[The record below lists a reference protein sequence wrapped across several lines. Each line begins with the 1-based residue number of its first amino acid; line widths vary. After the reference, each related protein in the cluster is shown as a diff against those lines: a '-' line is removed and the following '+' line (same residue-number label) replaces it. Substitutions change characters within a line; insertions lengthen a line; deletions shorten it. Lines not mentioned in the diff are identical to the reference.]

1 MPLYSIKKYI
11 QLITMKSEPLHVLHN
26 PIGGLIFLS
35 TWRHET
41 SKKLLNGDGSFLKGK
56 IEGENALRFF
66 WGSRWKELQFYFLI
80 ISKKFARCVT
90 CFPGILGNLYPR
102 GHSQS
107 LQKKKSHEEEEF
119 YFVSFGQKKKA
130 HEACIQ
136 CIQCK
141 HHVHNRTDFSEC

>member
-107 LQKKKSHEEEEF
+107 LQKKKIPWGGGILFCLIWTEEK
-119 YFVSFGQKKKA
+119 STRSL
-130 HEACIQ
+130 HS
-136 CIQCK
+136 
-141 HHVHNRTDFSEC
+141 VHSVQTSCP